1 MDDEVGSGGTVT
13 FGVFGDGQ
21 TLASTP
27 TIKGGDPA
35 QQITANVTGVQILDL
50 VVGDAGDGNAN
61 DHGDWAT
68 PQLTCSG

>member
-1 MDDEVGSGGTVT
+1 MDDEAGHSGTVS
-13 FGVFGDGQ
+13 FSVAGDGK

-27 TIKGGDPA
+27 TVSGGDPA
-35 QQITANVTGVQILDL
+35 QKITANVTGVRILDL

-68 PQLTCSG
+68 PRLICSS